1 MTTSVVLATNNAKKL
16 AELRRIVV
24 EEGLDIEVLGLGDVA
39 TFPEPAETEWTF
51 EGNALIKAR
60 AAAQHT
66 GLVAL
71 ADDSGICVDALN
83 QMPGVRSARWAGP
96 QHDDLANL
104 DLLLAQISDVR
115 DPHRTARFVAA
126 MALVPPDGREF
137 TSRGEMPGRITGA
150 PRGEGGFGYDPIFV
164 PDEGEADLTTAQMT
178 PEAKDTIS
186 HRGKAVRAIIGTL
199 ASVIGGE
206 A

>member
-126 MALVPPDGREF
+126 MALVTPDGREF

>member
-126 MALVPPDGREF
+126 MALVTPDGREF

-164 PDEGEADLTTAQMT
+164 PDDGEADLTTAQMT

>member
-126 MALVPPDGREF
+126 MALVTPDGREF
-137 TSRGEMPGRITGA
+137 TSHGEMPGRITGA

-164 PDEGEADLTTAQMT
+164 PDDGEADLTTAQMT